1 MRCLLV
7 DNDPVFLKLM
17 EKVLVKEGHEILTAS
32 DGLSALDSLQEFVPD
47 FIFVDYVMPN
57 ISGGTLC
64 RILRKKPASKDSFIV
79 ILSAVAAEDWASNVL
94 CDADAYIAK
103 TPLNNIRND
112 ILNVIGDKKGARE
125 YCSRGK
131 VIGIDTIKPRVITRE
146 LLTSASHYNSLL
158 NQMSEGI
165 LELNPDRRIV
175 YANPS
180 SLAIFDIPEHEI
192 LGKSIFDLFSKEQK
206 DRIDVLIRR
215 NNNCFHSHDEDRLIN
230 LGEKHLAVNV
240 TSLEG
245 VDNHSLAI
253 IEDITDLKTIE
264 ISLRDTNILLNSILD
279 SSHSYSIISTDLGQ
293 NIIFW
298 NKGAEKM
305 FGYAAEEVV
314 GKNKIRILYPD
325 DEIDRISREIAAG
338 VREKRDSVSFE
349 TREITKNG
357 EVIWV
362 KIHLS
367 PRVEPDGKVVGIL
380 GIGED
385 ITELKKIEEEKEELQ
400 NQVLQSRKSES
411 IGTLAGGV
419 AHDFNN
425 LLMGIQGHISIAM
438 LNAGTDSPLRENL
451 KTIEEFVI
459 KGANLTDRLLN
470 LAKGAKGPVSRK
482 DLNVLIQRA
491 LKDLD
496 KGKKDVEIKTDLA
509 EDLWR
514 VDVTETQMIQVFLN
528 LFANAVEA
536 MNGHGSLI
544 VRTENRILNETYMKP
559 HKLNA
564 GKYVGATVEDTGIG
578 MDQQTLEKIFDPF
591 FTTRSKG
598 PKRGSGLGLATVY
611 ATIKNHRGMIKA
623 KSSLGK
629 GTIFELFLP
638 VSKKE
643 QTKEQQTRCNYA
655 AKG

>member
-17 EKVLVKEGHEILTAS
+17 EKILVKEGHEILTAP
-32 DGLSALDSLQEFVPD
+32 DGLSALDILQEFVPD

-57 ISGGTLC
+57 ISGSTLC
-64 RILRKKPASKDSFIV
+64 RILRKKTALKDSFIV
-79 ILSAVAAEDWASNVL
+79 ILSAVAAEDWANRVL

-103 TPLNNIRND
+103 TPLKSIKND
-112 ILNVIGDKKGARE
+112 ILNVIGDKNAARK
-125 YCSRGK
+125 YCSEGK
-131 VIGIDTIKPRVITRE
+131 VIGIDEIKPRVITRE

-165 LELNPDRRIV
+165 LELNRDRRIV

-180 SLAIFDIPEHEI
+180 SLAIFEMPEHEI
-192 LGKSIFDLFSKEQK
+192 LGKSIFDLFTNEQR
-206 DRIDVLIRR
+206 DRIDILVRR
-215 NNNCFHSHDEDRLIN
+215 NNNCFHSHDEDRLIHS
-230 LGEKHLAVNV
+230 GKKHLAVNV

-245 VDNHSLAI
+245 CNNHALVI
-253 IEDITDLKTIE
+253 IEDITDLKTTE
-264 ISLRDTNILLNSILD
+264 ISLRDTNIFLNSILD
-279 SSHSYSIISTDLGQ
+279 SSHSYSIVSTDLDQ

-305 FGYAAEEVV
+305 FGYTTEEMV

-325 DEIDRISREIAAG
+325 EEIDRISREIAAG
-338 VREKRDSVSFE
+338 VREKRDSVSFD
-349 TREITKNG
+349 TKEITKNG
-357 EVIWV
+357 EEIWV

-367 PRVEPDGKVVGIL
+367 PRVEPDGRVVGIL

-385 ITELKKIEEEKEELQ
+385 VTELKKIEEEKEELQ

-438 LNAGTDSPLRENL
+438 LNAGPDSPLRENL
-451 KTIEEFVI
+451 KVIEEFVI

-470 LAKGAKGPVSRK
+470 LAKGAKGPVSPK
-482 DLNVLIQRA
+482 NLNALIQRA

-496 KGKKDVEIKTDLA
+496 KGKKDVEIETDLA
-509 EDLWR
+509 EDLWK

-528 LFANAVEA
+528 LFANAVDA
-536 MNGHGSLI
+536 MNGQGSLI
-544 VRTENRILNETYMKP
+544 VKTENRILNETFVKP
-559 HKLNA
+559 HKLSA

-578 MDQQTLEKIFDPF
+578 MDQQILQKIFDPF

-598 PKRGSGLGLATVY
+598 PKKGSGLGLATVY
-611 ATIKNHRGMIKA
+611 ATIKNHKGMIKA
-623 KSSLGK
+623 KSSPGK
-629 GTIFELFLP
+629 GTVFELFLP

-643 QTKEQQTRCNYA
+643 QPKEQQEQV
-655 AKG
+655 

>member
-17 EKVLVKEGHEILTAS
+17 EKILFKEGHEILTAP
-32 DGLSALDSLQEFVPD
+32 DGLSALDILQEFVPD

-57 ISGGTLC
+57 ISGSTLC
-64 RILRKKPASKDSFIV
+64 RILRKKPALKDSFIV
-79 ILSAVAAEDWASNVL
+79 ILSAVAAEDWASRVL

-103 TPLNNIRND
+103 TPLNNIKND
-112 ILNVIGDKKGARE
+112 ILNVIGDKNAARK
-125 YCSRGK
+125 YCSEGK
-131 VIGIDTIKPRVITRE
+131 VIGIDEIKPRVITRE

-165 LELNPDRRIV
+165 LELNRDRRIV

-180 SLAIFDIPEHEI
+180 SLAIFDIPEHDI
-192 LGKSIFDLFSKEQK
+192 LGKSIFDLFTEEQR
-206 DRIDVLIRR
+206 DRIDILVRR
-215 NNNCFHSHDEDRLIN
+215 NNNCFHSHDEDRLIHS
-230 LGEKHLAVNV
+230 GKKHLAVNV

-245 VDNHSLAI
+245 CNSHSLVI
-253 IEDITDLKTIE
+253 IEDITDLKTTE
-264 ISLRDTNILLNSILD
+264 ISLQDTNIFLNSILD
-279 SSHSYSIISTDLGQ
+279 SSHSYSIVSTDLDQ

-305 FGYAAEEVV
+305 FGYTAEEMV

-325 DEIDRISREIAAG
+325 EEIDRISREIASG

-357 EVIWV
+357 EEIWV

-438 LNAGTDSPLRENL
+438 LNAGPDSPLRENL
-451 KTIEEFVI
+451 KEIEEFVI

-470 LAKGAKGPVSRK
+470 LAKGAKGPVSQK
-482 DLNVLIQRA
+482 NLNALIQRA

-496 KGKKDVEIKTDLA
+496 KDKKDVEIETDLA
-509 EDLWR
+509 EDLWK

-536 MNGHGSLI
+536 MNGQGSLI
-544 VRTENRILNETYMKP
+544 VKTENRILNEVFVKP
-559 HKLNA
+559 HKLSA

-591 FTTRSKG
+591 FTTRFKG

-611 ATIKNHRGMIKA
+611 ATIKNHKGMIKA
-623 KSSLGK
+623 KSSPGK

-643 QTKEQQTRCNYA
+643 QPKEQQ
-655 AKG
+655 KQV

>member
-17 EKVLVKEGHEILTAS
+17 EKILVKEGHEILTAP
-32 DGLSALDSLQEFVPD
+32 DGLSALDILQEFVPD

-57 ISGGTLC
+57 ISGSTLC
-64 RILRKKPASKDSFIV
+64 RILRKKTALKDSFIV
-79 ILSAVAAEDWASNVL
+79 ILSAVAAEDWANRVL

-103 TPLNNIRND
+103 TPLNNIKND
-112 ILNVIGDKKGARE
+112 ILRVMGDKKAARE
-125 YCSRGK
+125 YCAEGN
-131 VIGIDTIKPRVITRE
+131 VIGIDAITPRVITRE

-165 LELNPDRRIV
+165 LELNREKRIV

-180 SLAIFDIPEHEI
+180 SLAIFEMPEHEI
-192 LGKSIFDLFSKEQK
+192 LGKSIFDLFTNEQR
-206 DRIDVLIRR
+206 DRIDILVRR
-215 NNNCFHSHDEDRLIN
+215 NNNCFHSHDEDRLIHS
-230 LGEKHLAVNV
+230 GKKHLAVNV

-245 VDNHSLAI
+245 CNNHSLVI
-253 IEDITDLKTIE
+253 IEDITDLKTTE
-264 ISLRDTNILLNSILD
+264 ISLRDTNIFLNSILD
-279 SSHSYSIISTDLGQ
+279 SSHSYSIVSTDLDQ

-305 FGYAAEEVV
+305 FGYTTEEMV

-325 DEIDRISREIAAG
+325 EEIDRISREIAAR
-338 VREKRDSVSFE
+338 VREKRDSVSFD
-349 TREITKNG
+349 TKEITKNG
-357 EVIWV
+357 EEIWV

-367 PRVEPDGKVVGIL
+367 PRVEPDGRVVGIL

-385 ITELKKIEEEKEELQ
+385 VTELKKIEEEKEELQ

-438 LNAGTDSPLRENL
+438 LNAGPDSPLRENL
-451 KTIEEFVI
+451 KAIEEFVI

-470 LAKGAKGPVSRK
+470 LAKGAKGPVSPK
-482 DLNVLIQRA
+482 NLNALIQRA

-496 KGKKDVEIKTDLA
+496 KEKKDVEIKTDLA
-509 EDLWR
+509 EDLWK

-536 MNGHGSLI
+536 MNGQGALI
-544 VRTENRILNETYMKP
+544 VKTENRILNETFVKP
-559 HKLNA
+559 HKLSA

-578 MDQQTLEKIFDPF
+578 MDQQILQKIFDPF

-598 PKRGSGLGLATVY
+598 PKKGSGLGLATVY
-611 ATIKNHRGMIKA
+611 ATIKNHKGMIKA
-623 KSSLGK
+623 KSSPGK
-629 GTIFELFLP
+629 GTVFELFLP

-643 QTKEQQTRCNYA
+643 QPKEQQEQV
-655 AKG
+655 

>member
-17 EKVLVKEGHEILTAS
+17 EKILVKEGHEILTAP
-32 DGLSALDSLQEFVPD
+32 DGLSALDILQEFVPD

-57 ISGGTLC
+57 ISGSTLC
-64 RILRKKPASKDSFIV
+64 RILRKKTALKDSFIV
-79 ILSAVAAEDWASNVL
+79 ILSAVAAEDWANRVL

-103 TPLNNIRND
+103 TPLNNIKND
-112 ILNVIGDKKGARE
+112 ILRVMGDKKAARE
-125 YCSRGK
+125 YCAEGN
-131 VIGIDTIKPRVITRE
+131 VIGIDAITPRVITRE

-165 LELNPDRRIV
+165 LELNREKRIV

-180 SLAIFDIPEHEI
+180 SLAIFEMPEHEI
-192 LGKSIFDLFSKEQK
+192 LGKSIFDLFTNEQR
-206 DRIDVLIRR
+206 DRIDILVRR
-215 NNNCFHSHDEDRLIN
+215 NNNCFHSHDEDRLIHS
-230 LGEKHLAVNV
+230 GKKHLAVNV

-245 VDNHSLAI
+245 CNNHSLVI
-253 IEDITDLKTIE
+253 IEDITDLKTTE
-264 ISLRDTNILLNSILD
+264 ISLRDTNIFLNSILD
-279 SSHSYSIISTDLGQ
+279 SSHSYSIVSTDLDQ

-305 FGYAAEEVV
+305 FGYTAEEML

-325 DEIDRISREIAAG
+325 EEIDRISREIAAG
-338 VREKRDSVSFE
+338 VREKRDSVSFD

-357 EVIWV
+357 EEIWV

-385 ITELKKIEEEKEELQ
+385 VTELKKIEEEKEELQ

-438 LNAGTDSPLRENL
+438 LNAGPDSPLRENL
-451 KTIEEFVI
+451 KAIEEFVI

-470 LAKGAKGPVSRK
+470 LAKGAKGPVSPK
-482 DLNVLIQRA
+482 NLNALIQRA

-496 KGKKDVEIKTDLA
+496 KEKKDVEIKTVLA
-509 EDLWR
+509 EDLWK

-536 MNGHGSLI
+536 MNGQGSLI
-544 VRTENRILNETYMKP
+544 VKTENRILNETFVKP
-559 HKLNA
+559 HKLSA

-578 MDQQTLEKIFDPF
+578 MDQQILQKIFDPF

-598 PKRGSGLGLATVY
+598 PKKGSGLGLATVY
-611 ATIKNHRGMIKA
+611 ATIKNHKGMIKA
-623 KSSLGK
+623 KSSPGK
-629 GTIFELFLP
+629 GTVFELFLP

-643 QTKEQQTRCNYA
+643 QPKEQQEQV
-655 AKG
+655 